1 MSMGKIQQTDAVD
14 AIIQQWRQ
22 ERPELDTREMGVIGR
37 LKRCAALLQPRLDD
51 TFSSFDMSNWEF
63 DVLATLRRSGA
74 PYRLTPTSLFSTM
87 MVTSGTMTHRMQRL
101 EARGLIKRIPNEED
115 ARSMIVQLTTSGFKL
130 IDRAVTAHVENEHN
144 ILAPLKLT
152 EFDQL
157 EASLKKL
164 LAILEQVPG
173 KKLD

>member
-1 MSMGKIQQTDAVD
+1 MSMGKIQQADAVD

-22 ERPELDTREMGVIGR
+22 ERPDLDTREMGVIGR
-37 LKRCAALLQPRLDD
+37 LKRCAALLQHRLDE
-51 TFSSFDMSNWEF
+51 TFSSFDMTNWEF

-115 ARSMIVQLTTSGFKL
+115 ARSMMVQLTTPGIKL
-130 IDRAVTAHVENEHN
+130 IDRAVAEHIKNEHN
-144 ILAPLKLT
+144 ILAPLKSA

-164 LAILEQVPG
+164 LAILEPVAE
-173 KKLD
+173 KELD